1 VKSGSGPGGD
11 NASRSAGILIIGNEI
26 LSGKVKDSNSSF
38 LATELRTLG
47 VSVMRIS
54 VIPDDVEVIG
64 KEAVEFSAAHDF
76 VFTSGGV
83 GPTHDDVTM
92 EGIAKGFNV
101 KVIPHPDLV
110 AHFLAHYGDKVN
122 PAIMKMAEVPEGAEL
137 IHAPGMGFPLVSFK
151 NIFIL
156 PGIPQYLTKKF
167 SVIKERFRSSLI
179 HLRRLFLRA
188 NESDIAETLDS
199 VVRTHRDV
207 SFGSYPI
214 LENPEYS
221 IIVTAE
227 SRSEDA
233 LTQSVT
239 ELMSRLPHDILVRA
253 E

>member
-1 VKSGSGPGGD
+1 MKTGLSARTADSP
-11 NASRSAGILIIGNEI
+11 RSAGILIIGNEI

-47 VSVMRIS
+47 VDLMRIS

-64 KEAVEFSAAHDF
+64 KEAVEFSGAHDF

-92 EGIAKGFNV
+92 EGIAKGFHV
-101 KVIPHPDLV
+101 RVIPQPELV
-110 AHFLAHYGDKVN
+110 AYFHAHYGGKVN
-122 PAIMKMAEVPEGAEL
+122 PAMMKMAEVPEGAEL
-137 IHAPGMGFPLVSFK
+137 IRAPGIGFPLVSFR
-151 NIFIL
+151 NILIL

-167 SVIKERFRSSLI
+167 SAIKERFRSAPI
-179 HLRRLFLRA
+179 HLRRLFLKA
-188 NESDIAETLDS
+188 NESEIAETLDS
-199 VVRTHRDV
+199 VVATHRDV

-214 LENPEYS
+214 LDNPEYS

-233 LTQSVT
+233 LAQSVT
-239 ELMSRLPHDILVRA
+239 ELMSRLPRAILVRT